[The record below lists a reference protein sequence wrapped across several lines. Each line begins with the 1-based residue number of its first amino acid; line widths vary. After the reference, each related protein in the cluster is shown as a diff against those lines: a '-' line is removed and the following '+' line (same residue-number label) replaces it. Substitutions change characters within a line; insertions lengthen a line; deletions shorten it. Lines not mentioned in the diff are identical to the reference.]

1 MKTTYLTAVLAVTAS
16 LAAQVGSTSFAAP
29 DNAQTAPVLVSKAM
43 AAESTRSNVD
53 DVIQAYRA
61 VIAAPANNRVYAAYA
76 QYRIVQLYFR
86 KGDLANAALEAGKLA
101 QDYADYADLI
111 TADLAEE
118 QPPDIFHS
126 GPSAVLFQ
134 TMNGRAITR
143 GSDAAVLPREGVFR
157 HARTGVEIK
166 LQGWQVQGQANSSG
180 GGEMV
185 MLQEPASGAS
195 ASVWLKAE
203 KIDAAE
209 VPSRLRGAVQQKALQ
224 RLNLQDY
231 TVRAGSVQMRTIDGK
246 QAISALADYVENGS
260 QMTEYLTWIFGDKT
274 RVLVFSRAPSAEMQT
289 LKPRIDQL
297 VSSTVVP

>member
-1 MKTTYLTAVLAVTAS
+1 
-16 LAAQVGSTSFAAP
+16 
-29 DNAQTAPVLVSKAM
+29 
-43 AAESTRSNVD
+43 
-53 DVIQAYRA
+53 
-61 VIAAPANNRVYAAYA
+61 
-76 QYRIVQLYFR
+76 
-86 KGDLANAALEAGKLA
+86 
-101 QDYADYADLI
+101 
-111 TADLAEE
+111 
-118 QPPDIFHS
+118 
-126 GPSAVLFQ
+126 LFQ

-185 MLQEPASGAS
+185 MLQELASGAS

-224 RLNLQDY
+224 RLSLQDY
-231 TVRAGSVQMRTIDGK
+231 TVRAGSVQMRTIDSK

-274 RVLVFSRAPSAEMQT
+274 RVLVFSRAPSAAMPT